1 MRGFLDFF
9 KTTLIGGFIV
19 VLPVALVI
27 FLLGQAVAAVVI
39 ILAPLLD
46 EMNIQELGGIGIV
59 TLLALLLVF
68 LLCFITGLLIRTGM
82 GKATGGWV
90 ERKLLKRLPVYTM
103 IKNLTRQFSGA
114 EGTEF
119 APALVDLYNADARS
133 LAFIVEEHDDG
144 RFAVFVPLTPMP
156 AIGHVHLLPRER
168 VRRIEAPLGEVV
180 NSITQWGVESK
191 KLFQKA
197 DGAA

>member
-1 MRGFLDFF
+1 
-9 KTTLIGGFIV
+9 
-19 VLPVALVI
+19 
-27 FLLGQAVAAVVI
+27 
-39 ILAPLLD
+39 
-46 EMNIQELGGIGIV
+46 
-59 TLLALLLVF
+59 
-68 LLCFITGLLIRTGM
+68 
-82 GKATGGWV
+82 V